1 MTDKWT
7 ERLSEY
13 IDGGLTREENE
24 ALEAHLMTCADCGRT
39 VAELRA
45 VVARAGQVIDRPP
58 ENDLWPGVAS
68 RIAET
73 PDTVDT
79 VTPHTRRRFS
89 FSMPQ
94 LAAASV
100 VLVLLSSGT
109 VFMMMQRNAQPI
121 AQAPATTQQR
131 GTVIPANTT
140 AENYDTAIEELER
153 TLASGRSELDTA
165 TVRVLEKN
173 LRTIDVAIAEAR
185 QALGRDPGNTYLNRY
200 LDKTM
205 QRKVQLLRRA
215 TRILRAHT

>member
-7 ERLSEY
+7 DRLSEY
-13 IDGGLTREENE
+13 IDGELTRAEND

-58 ENDLWPGVAS
+58 QNDLWQGIAA

-73 PDTVDT
+73 PEAVDD

-89 FSMPQ
+89 FSVPQ

-100 VLVLLSSGT
+100 VLMLMSAGT
-109 VFMMMQRNAQPI
+109 VFMMMQREAEPV
-121 AQAPATTQQR
+121 AQAPVTNQQQ
-131 GTVIPANTT
+131 GTVIPANMT
-140 AENYDTAIEELER
+140 AQNYDKAIDELESA
-153 TLASGRSELDTA
+153 LASGRSDLDTA

-173 LRTIDVAIAEAR
+173 LRTIDLAIAEAR

-200 LDKTM
+200 LDETI

-215 TRILRAHT
+215 TGILRAQT